1 MRTLRSILCMAL
13 GFIVVAAAAS
23 TWAPARPV
31 LTVTEKL
38 ERYAQAADEYDVLA
52 IGSSLTYR
60 QIIPSIFDEVA
71 RESGRPMRLYNLG
84 VDGMRPPEDTYL
96 LEQALALRTTPLA
109 VVLVESNRL
118 RFPIRP
124 QDANTVRAIYWHDS
138 KRLATMARFAWQS
151 NTDDFG
157 VLADTHHLGETIPTL
172 WQHFDYWLR
181 NVSALGRGHEAL
193 IGALLETGPPAR
205 RIGPDGYAPP
215 PPRRGLTSDETRSY
229 DEALASLRGG
239 ATRYDSGDLL
249 SRAELGEKRR
259 IIEHAGARMLLV
271 IPPDPMAK
279 HFLPPNE
286 SERVGVLDFSD
297 PSAYPELYDPAD
309 RRDPAHLDVR
319 GAERYSRLLA
329 RRVVERLNG
338 QP

>member
-1 MRTLRSILCMAL
+1 MAL
-13 GFIVVAAAAS
+13 GFVLVAAAAS
-23 TWAPARPV
+23 IWTPARPV

-38 ERYAQAADEYDVLA
+38 ARYAEAADEYDVLA

-60 QIIPSIFDEVA
+60 QIIPSIFDEAA
-71 RESGRPMRLYNLG
+71 RDAGRPLRLYNLG
-84 VDGMRPPEDTYL
+84 VDGMRAPEDTYL
-96 LEQALALRTTPLA
+96 LEKALALRTTPLS

-151 NTDDFG
+151 SPDERG
-157 VLADTHHLGETIPTL
+157 ILAVPNRLGETIPTL

-193 IGALLETGPPAR
+193 IDALLETGPPAR
-205 RIGPDGYAPP
+205 GIGPDGYAPP
-215 PPRRGLTSDETRSY
+215 PPRRGLTSDETSSF
-229 DEALASLRGG
+229 DEALARRRGG
-239 ATRYDSGDLL
+239 ATRYDAGDSL
-249 SRAELGEKRR
+249 SRAELDEKRR
-259 IIEHAGARMLLV
+259 IIERAGARMLLV

-319 GAERYSRLLA
+319 GAELYSRLLA
-329 RRVVERLNG
+329 RRLVERLND